1 MSMDLVTEKEILE
14 PLVDGQEVLW
24 SLCTHSGSCTINTP
38 IYHYRAII
46 FSQDYLNIVI
56 FFFIIIFIYFSI
68 VLNAGSPCLLRISL
82 VNFITAIFVS
92 VFNVKFSSFF
102 EFEGVLELDGLDNLY

>member
-24 SLCTHSGSCTINTP
+24 SLCTHSGSCTTNTP

-46 FSQDYLNIVI
+46 LRQDHFRKKNDYSNSQID
-56 FFFIIIFIYFSI
+56 
-68 VLNAGSPCLLRISL
+68 
-82 VNFITAIFVS
+82 
-92 VFNVKFSSFF
+92 F
-102 EFEGVLELDGLDNLY
+102 EICQVLEKNM